1 MVAVSVSKDG
11 LIFSLSPN
19 SATLGLSH
27 WKCSVEGNWFCYLF
41 SVFPGFSFPYNQ
53 ADFLGERSVDLF
65 VDSFCCFETDFLET
79 QAGGEK
85 L

>member
-1 MVAVSVSKDG
+1 MCQRTVSFSPCPQTQLPLGCHTGSVLLKAIGSVTCFLSFRDLVS
-11 LIFSLSPN
+11 
-19 SATLGLSH
+19 
-27 WKCSVEGNWFCYLF
+27 
-41 SVFPGFSFPYNQ
+41 PYNQ